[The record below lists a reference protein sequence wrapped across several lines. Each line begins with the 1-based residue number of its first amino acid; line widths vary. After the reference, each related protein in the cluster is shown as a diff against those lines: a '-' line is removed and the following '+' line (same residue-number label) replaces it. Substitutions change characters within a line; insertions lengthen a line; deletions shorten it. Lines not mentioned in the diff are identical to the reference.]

1 MKQVMGNWS
10 NERRF
15 AALKN
20 TAILGMLPFAVQ
32 SERDK
37 RRMLRCWASTPP
49 SAPPCVLCAAAMQ
62 WQSFR
67 FGDGGDG
74 GAATLIMVELCRD
87 VLGLQMGIACPQP
100 FPSVG
105 EVLYLFSYCV

>member
-1 MKQVMGNWS
+1 MINPKRECSVKQVMGNWS

-37 RRMLRCWASTPP
+37 RRMLRCWASTPHQLLLVCC
-49 SAPPCVLCAAAMQ
+49 ALLPCNVRA
-62 WQSFR
+62 
-67 FGDGGDG
+67 
-74 GAATLIMVELCRD
+74 
-87 VLGLQMGIACPQP
+87 LGLGM
-100 FPSVG
+100 VVMV
-105 EVLYLFSYCV
+105 VLPPLLW